1 MRRKAGMLI
10 MGILPSLTMRRRE
23 RTGRREGEE
32 RSYEFPSGKAKT
44 ARWDAETSLL
54 ISRLVEMAKPCN
66 GARDVG

>member
-1 MRRKAGMLI
+1 MLI
-10 MGILPSLTMRRRE
+10 TGILPSLTMRRRE

-54 ISRLVEMAKPCN
+54 ISRPVEMAKLYDS
-66 GARDVG
+66 ARDVG